1 MSGYSI
7 LHYINRFPIG
17 DKGMVGRLFRPYIV
31 ITVLCLIYALAVIQ
45 IRGQGDPL
53 ILMTIGTKYHPQLA
67 EHAYSEEGY
76 DGQFSYYIALDP
88 ENASQ
93 YIDVP
98 AYRFQRIL
106 LPIAGRLL
114 SLGQASTVPFALL
127 AVNLLALAGG
137 TYILEQLLITH
148 KVSRWYAIG
157 YGLSLGIFG
166 SARLMTTETLAY
178 GLVLPGIWLHQRD
191 KWLWSAVF
199 FALSVLA
206 KEVTLLFVAGYVF
219 DFFSQRHW
227 QRGLIFGGVA
237 SIPFLLWQLAL
248 YSMFGEF
255 GVGSGGDLATGF
267 EIIPFMGFFR
277 ILTEGGADIF
287 LVLGLMIVPF
297 LIVPTLWGLWECWK
311 ALRTQTW
318 SLMAW
323 LLLLN
328 ALIILFVPFSTY
340 REPLGIL
347 RFIVGLQICVI
358 LYSAERKKRRALM
371 NSTIWFVTTLFVI
384 VSDFSMAGT

>member
-1 MSGYSI
+1 
-7 LHYINRFPIG
+7 
-17 DKGMVGRLFRPYIV
+17 MVGRLFRPYIV

-45 IRGQGDPL
+45 IRGHGDPL

-76 DGQFSYYIALDP
+76 DGQFSYYIALNP
-88 ENASQ
+88 ETASQ

-106 LPIAGRLL
+106 LPFAARLL
-114 SLGQASTVPFALL
+114 SLGQASLVPFALL
-127 AVNLLALAGG
+127 VVNLLALAGG
-137 TYILEQLLITH
+137 TYILEQLLIAH
-148 KVSRWYAIG
+148 KVSRWFAIG
-157 YGLSLGIFG
+157 YGLSLGVFG

-178 GLVLPGIWLHQRD
+178 GLVLLGIWLHQRD
-191 KWLWSAVF
+191 RWLWSAVI

-219 DFFSQRHW
+219 YFFSQRQW
-227 QRGLIFGGVA
+227 QRGLIFGAVA
-237 SIPFLLWQLAL
+237 AIPFLLWQLAL

-297 LIVPTLWGLWECWK
+297 LIVPTLWGLWQCWK
-311 ALRTQTW
+311 AFRTQTW
-318 SLMAW
+318 SLMGW

-328 ALIILFVPFSTY
+328 ALIMLFVPFSTY

-371 NSTIWFVTTLFVI
+371 NSTIWLVTTLFVI
-384 VSDFSMAGT
+384 VSDFSVPA